1 MKRISNKRILAIMT
15 IFVLLQGIFFPA
27 FFAEA
32 KDTKEKGTKENAD
45 FKVEMEYGID
55 GFAVYDNPAVVKVKV
70 ESRNNFTGTL
80 RVIPVVDSGQKIAAY
95 GEEISLAAGE
105 AKTFTFIPSSL
116 GNSGKIKIEL
126 LDEKEN
132 LLYSESKQLTLSSVG
147 NSVTVGI
154 LSDDYSALNYF
165 DGIAINIA
173 GNQGLLAVRTLE
185 LTKDSMPADS
195 GALSVLNY
203 IILDNFD
210 TASLSDG
217 QYMALKEWVNNGG
230 VLVLALGSNYQNVLH
245 CFTDD
250 FITGT
255 LGKVE
260 KKNIGWEFSELED
273 FGGAEGGNAGKK
285 DDTANGEKD
294 QSEENPAGG
303 ENDQS
308 ESDTTEGENDQP
320 EGDDKTAEQQT
331 DSGISVS
338 NVECVEFA
346 FTDATEMSGFSD
358 DKTAYQKRIGAGRVV
373 VLSYALGMEPV
384 ASCSVNRDLAKLLLE
399 TSAVEAIT
407 ARLNGSGNMSG
418 MWYSGINLAKAADE
432 SKKPSALLY
441 GCILLI
447 YVIFVGPLLY
457 LILKAVKR
465 REKIWIAVPVT
476 AFVFTGIIYLTGF
489 IYRIR
494 IPLVNTFSLISLE
507 DEYQEEEIYTN
518 VTCPRAQKYKIKI
531 KEGYTA
537 FQYNF
542 LDYTYS
548 LFGVEDSHKQFDY
561 MINKTGGGTELTLNN
576 SETFQD
582 TAFAVKK
589 NSGNDIGTIDC
600 DLKCYTTGFEG
611 TITNNTK
618 YDLSG
623 VVVTF
628 EKYFYQAG
636 DIKKGEQI
644 TINTSKLIE
653 STGYGTFEQIYNG
666 IGVNPFIQSSDR
678 KLYRQYQIDTSME
691 SGFVNTQEYN
701 KGYVWAS
708 VEGYK
713 PDFIEEAEVKQSG
726 ISVLFETYEAEY
738 EDVKGVYYSSL
749 DPMIVSSQGEYD
761 TQDGMMYN
769 EAVTITYSF
778 ENSPGITALENLYFG
793 AEGTVNGGSYARVSA
808 YNPETGD
815 YDLIFEDG
823 KVLSGE
829 DLKKYMSGNIIVLR
843 YDTVN
848 TGYSA
853 YIPRIIARGDE

>member
-1 MKRISNKRILAIMT
+1 MKMIRNKRFLAIMT
-15 IFVLLQGIFFPA
+15 IFALLQGIFFPA

-32 KDTKEKGTKENAD
+32 KDAKEKGTKENAD

-105 AKTFTFIPSSL
+105 AKTFIFIPASL

-132 LLYSESKQLTLSSVG
+132 LLYSESKQLTLYSVG

-165 DGIAINIA
+165 DGIAMNIA
-173 GNQGLLAVRTLE
+173 GNQGLPVVRTLE

-217 QYMALKEWVNNGG
+217 QYTALKEWVNNGG
-230 VLVLALGSNYQNVLH
+230 VLILALGSNYQNVLH

-273 FGGAEGGNAGKK
+273 FNRAEEGNTGK
-285 DDTANGEKD
+285 DNTVSREKD
-294 QSEENPAGG
+294 QSEEN
-303 ENDQS
+303 DQS
-308 ESDTTEGENDQP
+308 EGDTIGEENNQP
-320 EGDDKTAEQQT
+320 DWDDKAVQQQT
-331 DSGISVS
+331 NGGTSVLD
-338 NVECVEFA
+338 VDCIEFA
-346 FTDATEMSGFSD
+346 FTDAAEMSAFSD
-358 DKTAYQKRIGAGRVV
+358 DKTAFQKRIGAGRVV
-373 VLSYALGMEPV
+373 VLSYSLGMEPV
-384 ASCSVNRDLAKLLLE
+384 AGCAVNKDMAKLLLE
-399 TSAVEAIT
+399 TSAVDAMSV
-407 ARLNGSGNMSG
+407 RLNGGGNMLG
-418 MWYSGINLAKAADE
+418 MWYSGIHLAKAADE

-447 YVIFVGPLLY
+447 YVVFVGPLLY
-457 LILKAVKR
+457 LFLKAVKK

-476 AFVFTGIIYLTGF
+476 ALVFTGIIYVTGF

-494 IPLVNTFSLISLE
+494 IPLVNTFSMITLE
-507 DEYQEEEIYTN
+507 DGYKEEEIYTS
-518 VTCPRAQKYKIKI
+518 VMCPKAQKYKIKV
-531 KEGYTA
+531 KEEYAG
-537 FQYNF
+537 FQHNFQDYSYN
-542 LDYTYS
+542 

-561 MINKTGGGTELTLNN
+561 MINKTGDGTELTLNN
-576 SETFQD
+576 SETFEE
-582 TAFAVKK
+582 TAFAVKR
-589 NSGNDIGTIDC
+589 NSENEIGTIDC

-611 TITNNTK
+611 TITNNTQ
-618 YDLSG
+618 YDLTG

-636 DIKKGEQI
+636 DMKKGEQV
-644 TINTSKLIE
+644 TIDTSKLIE
-653 STGYGTFEQIYNG
+653 AMGYGTFEQIYND
-666 IGVNPFIQSSDR
+666 VNHFIQGSDR
-678 KLYRQYQIDTSME
+678 KRYIQYQIDTSME
-691 SGFVNTQEYN
+691 SGFVDKNAYN
-701 KGYVWAS
+701 RGCVWAS

-713 PDFIEEAEVKQSG
+713 PDFIAESEVKQSG
-726 ISVLFETYEAEY
+726 IGVLFETYEAEY

-761 TQDGMMYN
+761 AQDGMLYN
-769 EAVTITYSF
+769 DAVTITYSF
-778 ENSPGITALENLYFG
+778 ENSPGITALENLSFG
-793 AEGTVNGGSYARVSA
+793 EEGTVNGGSYARVLA
-808 YNPETGD
+808 YNSETGD
-815 YDLIFEDG
+815 YDLIFENS
-823 KVLSGE
+823 KVLSGN

-843 YDTVN
+843 YEN
-848 TGYSA
+848 IGNSA
-853 YIPRIIARGDE
+853 YMPRIIARGDE

>member
-1 MKRISNKRILAIMT
+1 MKRTSHKRFLAIITML
-15 IFVLLQGIFFPA
+15 ILLQGICFSA

-32 KDTKEKGTKENAD
+32 KDAKGKGVKANAD

-70 ESRNNFTGTL
+70 ESRNNFAGTL
-80 RVIPVVDSGQKIAAY
+80 RIIPVVDSGQKIAAY

-126 LDEKEN
+126 LDEKEK
-132 LLYSESKQLTLSSVG
+132 LLYSESRQLTMSSMG
-147 NSVTVGI
+147 NNVTVGI

-165 DGIAINIA
+165 DGISMNLA
-173 GNQGLLAVRTLE
+173 GSQGMMGVRTLE
-185 LTKDSMPADS
+185 LTKDSMLADS

-217 QYMALKEWVNNGG
+217 QYKALKEWVNNGG
-230 VLVLALGSNYQNVLH
+230 VLVLALGSNYQNILH

-255 LGKVE
+255 LGKVV
-260 KKNIGWEFSELED
+260 KKNIGWEFLELENSD
-273 FGGAEGGNAGKK
+273 KPEGENTGEE
-285 DDTANGEKD
+285 DDTTSGEND
-294 QSEENPAGG
+294 QSEENPAEG
-303 ENDQS
+303 ESDQS
-308 ESDTTEGENDQP
+308 ESDTTGGENDQP
-320 EGDDKTAEQQT
+320 DGNDEAAEQQT
-331 DSGISVS
+331 DSGTSVS
-338 NVECVEFA
+338 NVECIEFA
-346 FTDATEMSGFSD
+346 FTDATELSGFSD

-384 ASCSVNRDLAKLLLE
+384 ASCAVNRDLAKLLLE
-399 TSAVEAIT
+399 TSAVDVMT
-407 ARLNGSGNMSG
+407 ARLNGSGNMSA

-441 GCILLI
+441 GSILLI
-447 YVIFVGPLLY
+447 YVTFVGPLLY

-476 AFVFTGIIYLTGF
+476 ALVFTGIIYLTGF

-531 KEGYTA
+531 KEGYTE
-537 FQYNF
+537 FQHNF

-548 LFGVEDSHKQFDY
+548 RFGVENSHKQFDY
-561 MINKTGGGTELTLNN
+561 MINKAGGRTELTLNN

-589 NSGNDIGTIDC
+589 SSGNDIGTIDC

-618 YDLSG
+618 YDLTG

-636 DIKKGEQI
+636 DMKKGEQI
-644 TINTSKLIE
+644 TIDTSKLIE
-653 STGYGTFEQIYNG
+653 SMGYGTFEQIYNG
-666 IGVNPFIQSSDR
+666 MNRFNSSDR

-726 ISVLFETYEAEY
+726 IGVVFETYEAEY

-749 DPMIVSSQGEYD
+749 NSMIVSSQGEYD
-761 TQDGMMYN
+761 AQDGMIYN
-769 EAVTITYSF
+769 DAVTITYSF
-778 ENSPGITALENLYFG
+778 ENSPGITALENLSFG
-793 AEGTVNGGSYARVSA
+793 EEGTVNGGSYARVSA

-815 YDLIFEDG
+815 YDLIFADG